1 VQTSDKQTTTFSN
14 NNKTTAQLNLRPT
27 MSLNNATAANT
38 AKKSSNLPFYE
49 PVSPLPTSSQ
59 IIKEAREKLH
69 ETKRSNTV
77 SYAQEAAGLIRT
89 INSTRP
95 FTPREDKRTLFGP
108 KSTRPI
114 NERPPSSFL

>member
-1 VQTSDKQTTTFSN
+1 
-14 NNKTTAQLNLRPT
+14 
-27 MSLNNATAANT
+27 MSLNNLNTLGVKNAT
-38 AKKSSNLPFYE
+38 KKSGNLPFYE

-69 ETKRSNTV
+69 ETKRANNV
-77 SYAQEAAGLIRT
+77 VCPQEANALMRT

-95 FTPREDKRTLFGP
+95 FTPREEKRTLFGP

-114 NERPPSSFL
+114 NERPPSSFM